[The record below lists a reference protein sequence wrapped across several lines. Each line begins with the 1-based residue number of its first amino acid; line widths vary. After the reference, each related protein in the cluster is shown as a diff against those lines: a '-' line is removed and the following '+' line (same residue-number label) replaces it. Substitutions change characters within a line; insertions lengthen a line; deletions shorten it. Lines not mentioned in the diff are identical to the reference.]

1 MSSLDR
7 RRAGLVLIVVTLL
20 AMVVVNRILA
30 RDVEGTAV
38 APPPI
43 PPPAVGS
50 CVDRTDEPVAA
61 VDPIVDCSVSHAG
74 EIVQSWPAR
83 KPLAATCSGGVA
95 FGWHYGSGS
104 WAQPMTSIST
114 TEISFGGPVG
124 WAACVQIPV
133 ERNDPNVALQHTGSL
148 TAPTP
153 GVSAAIGLCF
163 DATGKQLD
171 SAAVY
176 DSQVDC
182 TTPHTVQRL
191 GEFLPQPQDQL
202 PTEQCAAFAQRTVK
216 SAQALSGSGAL
227 QTRTSI
233 DSTMGTVMV
242 RDPGDGTQH
251 PADPGLA
258 CDVIAASGRQLVG
271 SVVGLGNKPLPYR

>member
-1 MSSLDR
+1 MSNLDR

-30 RDVEGTAV
+30 RDVDGTAV

-50 CVDRTDEPVAA
+50 CVARVDHPVLA
-61 VDPIVDCSVSHAG
+61 VDPVVDCSVPHAG
-74 EIVQSWPAR
+74 EVVQSWPAR
-83 KPLAATCSGGVA
+83 KPLTAACSGGVA
-95 FGWHYGSGS
+95 FGWQLGVS
-104 WAQPMTSIST
+104 WAQPMMSIST
-114 TEISFGGPVG
+114 TEVSFGGRVG

-133 ERNDPNVALQHTGSL
+133 ERNDPSVALQHTGSL

-153 GVSAAIGLCF
+153 GDGAAIGLCF
-163 DATGKQLD
+163 DAAGKQLD

-182 TTPHTVQRL
+182 TSPHTVQRL
-191 GEFLPQPQDQL
+191 GQFLPLQQAQL
-202 PTEQCAAFAQRTVK
+202 PIEQCAAFAQRTVN
-216 SAQALSGSGAL
+216 STQAFSGVGAL
-227 QTRTSI
+227 MSRTSI
-233 DSTMGTVMV
+233 DSTIGRVTV
-242 RDPGDGTQH
+242 RDSGDGTEH
-251 PADPGLA
+251 TTDGGVA
-258 CDVIAASGRQLVG
+258 CDVIAAAGRQMVG